1 METYLSQVEG
11 VEDGEE
17 FDMLAQTSALDE
29 DLAQVA
35 DFLAQLEEEDI
46 DMITNHLA
54 QTLSS
59 TDEEAEE
66 LLAQTAVEAE
76 DDGGMI
82 DQVATF
88 MAQLSEEEI
97 DSMESYLVQMES
109 ATQAGDSDTLAQLG
123 TTLDENLGAIA
134 DYLVQLDDT
143 ELAQLTSKMSEV

>member
-1 METYLSQVEG
+1 
-11 VEDGEE
+11 
-17 FDMLAQTSALDE
+17 
-29 DLAQVA
+29 
-35 DFLAQLEEEDI
+35 
-46 DMITNHLA
+46 
-54 QTLSS
+54 
-59 TDEEAEE
+59 
-66 LLAQTAVEAE
+66 
-76 DDGGMI
+76 MI